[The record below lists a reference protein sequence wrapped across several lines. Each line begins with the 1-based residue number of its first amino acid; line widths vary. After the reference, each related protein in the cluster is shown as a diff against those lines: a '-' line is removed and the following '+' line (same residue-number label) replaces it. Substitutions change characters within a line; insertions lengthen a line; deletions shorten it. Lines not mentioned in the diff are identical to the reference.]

1 MLRVGLSGGYATG
14 KSYVASELERLGA
27 KVIYADELGH
37 EVLLPLGEAYA
48 ATLQLFGPGI
58 LGVDGL
64 IDRKKLAQVVFG
76 HPEQLKQLTD
86 IVHPGVRRMEARLA
100 AEYAT
105 RDPLAIVVTEAGI
118 LIETGRYKD
127 FDSLIVTVCSLET
140 QIRRGI
146 KRDHLTRD
154 EVLERIGRQIPSEQK
169 QAYAHYVVNTDGPK
183 SATIPQVQRIFSEL
197 SELASKT

>member
-1 MLRVGLSGGYATG
+1 MLRVGLTGGYATG

-27 KVIYADELGH
+27 KVIYADVLGH
-37 EVLLPLGEAYA
+37 DVLLPSGEAYA
-48 ATLQLFGPGI
+48 ATLQLFGPSI

-86 IVHPGVRRMEARLA
+86 IVHPGVRRLEARLA
-100 AEYAT
+100 AEYAA
-105 RDPLAIVVTEAGI
+105 RDPHAIVVTEAAI

-127 FDSLIVTVCSLET
+127 FDRLIVTVCSLET

-169 QAYAHYVVNTDGPK
+169 QAYAQYVVNTDGPK